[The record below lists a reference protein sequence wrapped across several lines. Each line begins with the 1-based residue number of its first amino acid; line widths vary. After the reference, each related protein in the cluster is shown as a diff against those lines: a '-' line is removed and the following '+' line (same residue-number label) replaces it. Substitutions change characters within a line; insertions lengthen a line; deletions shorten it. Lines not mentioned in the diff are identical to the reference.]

1 MVVISHKHKFIYIKT
16 RKTASTSIQIL
27 LGNYCD
33 ENDIMTPIN
42 LVSTEEGKLYNEKA
56 VNYEGFQSHMSA
68 NQVMKKVGK
77 ETWKS
82 YFKFSFERN
91 PWDKV
96 VSYYSHMKA
105 IKKTDKTFEEWLITT
120 EVDPL
125 KQPINYPL
133 YTIRSGLKRKV
144 VLDYIGKYETL
155 REDLEHILQ
164 KLNLP
169 FLNLTKEKSNFRGKN
184 KEYREFY
191 NDKLKKIVEKNYKEE
206 IDLFSYKF

>member
-33 ENDIMTPIN
+33 EYDIMTPIK
-42 LVSTEEGKLYNEKA
+42 LVSTEAGKLYNEKA
-56 VNYEGFQSHMSA
+56 INYKGFESHMSA

-77 ETWKS
+77 EIWNE
-82 YFKFSFERN
+82 YFKFTFERN

-96 VSYYSHMKA
+96 VSYYCHMKA
-105 IKKTDKTFEEWLITT
+105 IEKTKKTFEDWLITT
-120 EVDPL
+120 EVNPL

-133 YTIRSGLKRKV
+133 YTIRSGLKRRV
-144 VLDYIGKYETL
+144 ALDYIGKYESL
-155 REDLEHILQ
+155 MEDLEYILQ

-169 FLNLTKEKSNFRGKN
+169 LIDLTKEKANFRGEN
-184 KEYREFY
+184 TGYREFY
-191 NDKLKKIVEKNYKEE
+191 NEKLKEIVETNYKEE
-206 IDLFSYKF
+206 IELFDYKF